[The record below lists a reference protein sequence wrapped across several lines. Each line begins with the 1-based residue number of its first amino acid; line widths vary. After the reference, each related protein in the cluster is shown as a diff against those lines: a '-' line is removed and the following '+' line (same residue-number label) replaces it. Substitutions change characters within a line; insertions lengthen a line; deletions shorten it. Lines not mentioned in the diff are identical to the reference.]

1 MLWSFTSANGPKMLN
16 IKALTRLHIGPVNLN
31 LADGEVIA
39 ITGPSGSG
47 KSVLLRAIAD
57 LDPNT
62 GSLRTQ
68 SGARE
73 EMPAPEWRRKVAYL
87 PAESGWW
94 ADTVAAHFE
103 HPEQADPASLGLPS
117 EAMGWEVARLSSGER
132 QRLAFLRLLAYAPDV
147 LLLDEPTAPLDAENT
162 ALFEARLKR
171 CIAAGTS
178 VLLVTHDPAQ
188 ATRMADRHFVLA
200 DGQLREAVHG

>member
-1 MLWSFTSANGPKMLN
+1 MLE
-16 IKALTRLHIGPVNLN
+16 IKALTRLHIGPVNLS
-31 LADGEVIA
+31 LAGGEVIA

-68 SGARE
+68 SGARAA
-73 EMPAPEWRRKVAYL
+73 MPAPDWRRKVAYL

-94 ADTVAAHFE
+94 ADIVSEHFE
-103 HPEQADPASLGLPS
+103 KPSAAELASLGVS
-117 EAMGWEVARLSSGER
+117 EEAMGWEVARLSSGER
-132 QRLAFLRLLAYAPDV
+132 QRLAFLRLLESAPDV

-171 CIAAGTS
+171 CIVSGVS
-178 VLLVTHDPAQ
+178 VILVTHDPAQ
-188 ATRMADRHFVLA
+188 AARIADRHYVLA
-200 DGQLREAVHG
+200 DGQLSEAVHG

>member
-1 MLWSFTSANGPKMLN
+1 MLE
-16 IKALTRLHIGPVNLN
+16 IKALTRLHIGPVSLSLGN
-31 LADGEVIA
+31 GEVIA

-57 LDPNT
+57 LDPNA
-62 GSLRTQ
+62 GDLRTQ
-68 SGARE
+68 SGARSD
-73 EMPAPEWRRKVAYL
+73 MLAPAWRRKVAYL

-94 ADTVAAHFE
+94 ADFVSEHFE
-103 HPEQADPASLGLPS
+103 TPQKADLASLGLSP

-132 QRLAFLRLLAYAPDV
+132 QRLAFLRLLEHAPDV

-171 CIAAGTS
+171 CIASGVS

-188 ATRMADRHFVLA
+188 AARIADRHYVLA
-200 DGQLREAVHG
+200 DGQLLEAAHG

>member
-1 MLWSFTSANGPKMLN
+1 MLE
-16 IKALTRLHIGPVNLN
+16 IKALNRLHIGPVNLS
-31 LADGEVIA
+31 LANGEVVA

-68 SGARE
+68 SGARA
-73 EMPAPEWRRKVAYL
+73 EMPAPAWRRKVAYL

-94 ADTVAAHFE
+94 ADSVADHFE
-103 HPEQADPASLGLPS
+103 SPSEVGLASLGLS
-117 EAMGWEVARLSSGER
+117 DEAMGWDVARLSSGER
-132 QRLAFLRLLAYAPDV
+132 QRLAFLRLLEHAPDV

-171 CIAAGTS
+171 CIASGVS
-178 VLLVTHDPAQ
+178 VVLVTHDPAQ
-188 ATRMADRHFVLA
+188 AARVADRHFVLA
-200 DGQLREAVHG
+200 DGQLAEARDG

>member
-1 MLWSFTSANGPKMLN
+1 MIEIN
-16 IKALTRLHIGPVNLN
+16 ALTRLHIGPVNLS
-31 LADGEVIA
+31 LADGEVVA

-62 GSLRTQ
+62 GALRTQ
-68 SGARE
+68 SGARA
-73 EMPAPEWRRKVAYL
+73 EMPAPAWRRKVAYL

-94 ADTVAAHFE
+94 ADTVSDHFE
-103 HPEQADPASLGLPS
+103 KPEAVDLASLGISP

-132 QRLAFLRLLAYAPDV
+132 QRLAFLRLLEHAPDV

-171 CIAAGTS
+171 CIAAGVS
-178 VLLVTHDPAQ
+178 LLLVTHDPAQ
-188 ATRMADRHFVLA
+188 AARMADRHFVLS
-200 DGQLREAVHG
+200 DGQLSEAIHG